1 QRLGMGSI
9 LFLAAA
15 SWVAFGSFFVF
26 LGSRWQFP
34 VITVVILLALLFSLW
49 NDNHLIRVV
58 PPQDVKRADVLSS
71 FQTWYDLVEKNY
83 GAGTMHWTA
92 IVLGTLQDANPNF
105 APHLFAISG
114 VSGGSLGAVVFDALL
129 AESPQVGSR

>member
-1 QRLGMGSI
+1 FVSVALLIAFTVAPVLVAQRLGMGSI

-34 VITVVILLALLFSLW
+34 VITVFVLLALLFSLW

-58 PPQDVKRADVLSS
+58 PRQDVKRADVLSS
-71 FQTWYDLVEKNY
+71 FQMWYGLVEKNY
-83 GAGTMHWTA
+83 GAGTMHPLY
-92 IVLGTLQDANPNF
+92 IVA
-105 APHLFAISG
+105 SE
-114 VSGGSLGAVVFDALL
+114 GGDRKS
-129 AESPQVGSR
+129 